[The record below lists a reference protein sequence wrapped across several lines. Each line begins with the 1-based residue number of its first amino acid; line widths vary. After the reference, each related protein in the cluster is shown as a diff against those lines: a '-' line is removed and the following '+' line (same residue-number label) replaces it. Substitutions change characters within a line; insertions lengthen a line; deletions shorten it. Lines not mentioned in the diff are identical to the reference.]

1 MTKKEREA
9 SAARHAEET
18 VAREAGRDFFEK
30 RPDLMLV
37 EVHRYA
43 NRLYEQHY
51 MPMAFAEGY
60 QARRRQR
67 DEYHAEMK
75 AAAEKKTA
83 DKVADHI
90 DGFDRDDLGE
100 SPDY

>member
-1 MTKKEREA
+1 MTKEREA
-9 SAARHAEET
+9 SAARHAEEA

-43 NRLYEQHY
+43 SRLYEQHY
-51 MPMAFAEGY
+51 LPGAFAEGY
-60 QARRRQR
+60 QSARRQH
-67 DEYHAEMK
+67 DEYL
-75 AAAEKKTA
+75 AEKRAA
-83 DKVADHI
+83 DKVVDHV